1 MKSEFRIVRSVF
13 NPPTYYVVSLNME
26 DKGAGMVP
34 EEDGIRINLEV
45 VLGGSG
51 VVLRRRRGICVVA
64 AVFMN
69 GGAGPWTAA
78 ACGAV
83 AREARSAAWRRWTG
97 GTRGDQANTF
107 SDPRARGPRRTQE
120 DLGGPGRTLETRRTP
135 TFLVLWKI
143 HKEE

>member
-1 MKSEFRIVRSVF
+1 M
-13 NPPTYYVVSLNME
+13 
-26 DKGAGMVP
+26 
-34 EEDGIRINLEV
+34 
-45 VLGGSG
+45 VLGGTG

-78 ACGAV
+78 VV

-107 SDPRARGPRRTQE
+107 SDPRARGPRRTLE
-120 DLGGPGRTLETRRTP
+120 GLGGQ
-135 TFLVLWKI
+135 
-143 HKEE
+143 

>member
-1 MKSEFRIVRSVF
+1 MR
-13 NPPTYYVVSLNME
+13 NNGY
-26 DKGAGMVP
+26 
-34 EEDGIRINLEV
+34 
-45 VLGGSG
+45 GGHWRG
-51 VVLRRRRGICVVA
+51 LRRRRGICVVA

-83 AREARSAAWRRWTG
+83 AREARSAAWRWTG

-120 DLGGPGRTLETRRTP
+120 DLGGPGRTLDQTNFGSLEDPHTGGSRNRRTRKLGDQHLGP
-135 TFLVLWKI
+135 KKGAKRNEKDRRVSMYF
-143 HKEE
+143 

>member
-1 MKSEFRIVRSVF
+1 M
-13 NPPTYYVVSLNME
+13 
-26 DKGAGMVP
+26 
-34 EEDGIRINLEV
+34 
-45 VLGGSG
+45 
-51 VVLRRRRGICVVA
+51 VA

-120 DLGGPGRTLETRRTP
+120 DLGGPGRTLDQTNFGSLEDPHTGGSRNRTTRKLGVQHLGPKKGAKRNEKDRRVSMY
-135 TFLVLWKI
+135 F
-143 HKEE
+143 

>member
-1 MKSEFRIVRSVF
+1 M
-13 NPPTYYVVSLNME
+13 
-26 DKGAGMVP
+26 
-34 EEDGIRINLEV
+34 
-45 VLGGSG
+45 
-51 VVLRRRRGICVVA
+51 VA

-135 TFLVLWKI
+135 TFPVLWKI
-143 HKEE
+143 HKEERKRRTRKAGNQLLGPKTETKGSKSTRVSMYL

>member
-1 MKSEFRIVRSVF
+1 M
-13 NPPTYYVVSLNME
+13 
-26 DKGAGMVP
+26 
-34 EEDGIRINLEV
+34 
-45 VLGGSG
+45 
-51 VVLRRRRGICVVA
+51 VA

-107 SDPRARGPRRTQE
+107 SDPRARGPRRGPRRTLE
-120 DLGGPGRTLETRRTP
+120 DLGG
-135 TFLVLWKI
+135 LWKLGE
-143 HKEE
+143 HPPSPFFGRST